1 MGAENHT
8 LQAGLDGTARLCPK
22 QNETRKNKPIII
34 LPQWAKTCLSCYV
47 QNSEIPTLQ
56 NYKTNRK
63 ITIPPP
69 PTPAPGRQDGL
80 VLELKALAAKLDH
93 LDLTRNPHGGR
104 KLTPQF
110 SSNLHTHV
118 FHPQIIKWHEKK
130 KKKAKQSKESP
141 QSPKAPNKTKTKPSQ
156 AKPNT
161 SKGTGSGK
169 KQHLM
174 EVLKKFTVQVSNRV
188 SLLSKQRWLP
198 HLNMYVA
205 IFNGE
210 QWLPPWS

>member
-130 KKKAKQSKESP
+130 KKKQSKANWVP
-141 QSPKAPNKTKTKPSQ
+141 KPSLKTMIDSCSALSLKSRDKYSHNTNLNWRSLPLCYKACLVSWVKGIYVWLGKSSAQ
-156 AKPNT
+156 ALYWISTNFQ
-161 SKGTGSGK
+161 SFIS
-169 KQHLM
+169 
-174 EVLKKFTVQVSNRV
+174 V
-188 SLLSKQRWLP
+188 
-198 HLNMYVA
+198 
-205 IFNGE
+205 
-210 QWLPPWS
+210 